1 MMRSIQQSDRG
12 LNRMAFLMP
21 LALGLL
27 TSLFGVA
34 SPAIAGNEEHL
45 IQLLESRQCPACQLN
60 DVNLTHADLRDVKLK
75 GAQLQRAN
83 LSRAQLDGADLSGTD
98 LSFTS
103 LQGASLR
110 GTDLRGSKLIGTDL
124 RRADLTGALL
134 APKALDQSH
143 WLGARG
149 VSKEARSHA
158 GLHNAGVNAAQNR
171 QWAKAE
177 RLFNAAIEANPDEP
191 LSWVARGLS
200 RGEQG
205 KDELASRDFAYASQL
220 FADQGDNVKAEQ
232 LMEASRLVYDIHN
245 KTDAPSGNGI
255 GSALINGLLSS
266 VRALTP
272 IALKALTQMIP

>member
-1 MMRSIQQSDRG
+1 MVSLRPIAFG
-12 LNRMAFLMP
+12 LFA
-21 LALGLL
+21 
-27 TSLFGVA
+27 SVFGVA
-34 SPAIAGNEEHL
+34 NPAIAGNDEHL

-60 DVNLTHADLRDVKLK
+60 DVDLTHADLRDVNLK
-75 GAQLQRAN
+75 GAQLQHAN
-83 LSRAQLDGADLSGTD
+83 LSQARLDGADLSGSD

-110 GTDLRGSKLIGTDL
+110 GTNLRDSRLIGTDL

-158 GLHNAGVNAAQNR
+158 GLHNAGINAAQTR
-171 QWAKAE
+171 RWAEAE
-177 RLFNAAIEANPDEP
+177 RLFNAAIETNPDQP

-220 FADQGDNVKAEQ
+220 FADRGDNVKAEQ
-232 LMEASRLVYDIHN
+232 LMEASRLVYDVHN
-245 KTDAPSGNGI
+245 ETSAPSGNGI
-255 GSALINGLLSS
+255 GSALISGVLSS

-272 IALKALTQMIP
+272 IALKALMPMTQ